1 MVLRAR
7 RSTPRHA
14 GEEEGLGITL
24 LLRTGARE
32 GEEELRKG
40 WRVKSWDEEEEE
52 EEAKEEGVLVEREGM
67 LSLGLTRVGLV
78 WVWRER

>member
-1 MVLRAR
+1 MLRAR

-40 WRVKSWDEEEEE
+40 WRVKWWDEEEVEE
-52 EEAKEEGVLVEREGM
+52 EEAKEEGVLVEKECM
-67 LSLGLTRVGLV
+67 LSLG
-78 WVWRER
+78 